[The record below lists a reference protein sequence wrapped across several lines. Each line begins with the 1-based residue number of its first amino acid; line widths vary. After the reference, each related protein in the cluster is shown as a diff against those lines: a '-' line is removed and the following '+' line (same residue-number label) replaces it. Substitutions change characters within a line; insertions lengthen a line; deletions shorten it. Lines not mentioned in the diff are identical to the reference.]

1 VLLKSAFGIDI
12 GVELRDLAK
21 NMSNNSNDIPIR
33 NRLVT
38 MGSQFKTPVIILGGF
53 VILIWFLELIDWIIL
68 DGALDGLG
76 VKPRSLAGLKGILFM
91 PFLHGGFGHLLSN
104 TIPFI
109 VLGALVM
116 LSGLRTFLT
125 VAGLSILVSGVGVW
139 LFGGGNSV
147 HIGASGLV
155 FGLFGFLITRAYFE
169 RSISAIVIAF
179 AVLVFYGGILW
190 GLLPFWL
197 GVSWLGH
204 LFGFAGGVIA
214 AYWLSKRREV

>member
-1 VLLKSAFGIDI
+1 MTNSESGIQ
-12 GVELRDLAK
+12 
-21 NMSNNSNDIPIR
+21 IR

-38 MGSQFKTPVIILGGF
+38 VGSQFKTPAIILGGF
-53 VILIWFLELIDWIIL
+53 VLLIWLLEIVDWIIL

-76 VKPRSLAGLKGILFM
+76 VKPRSLSGLKGILFM
-91 PFLHGGFGHLLSN
+91 PFLHSGFGHLLSN
-104 TIPFI
+104 TVPFI

-116 LSGLRTFLT
+116 LSGLSTFLT
-125 VAGLSILVSGVGVW
+125 VAGLSILASGIGVW
-139 LFGGGNSV
+139 LLGGANSV

-155 FGLFGFLITRAYFE
+155 FGLFGFLLTRAYFE
-169 RSISAIVIAF
+169 RSIKAIVIAF

-214 AYWLSKRREV
+214 AYWLNKRQQL

>member
-1 VLLKSAFGIDI
+1 
-12 GVELRDLAK
+12 
-21 NMSNNSNDIPIR
+21 MSDSSSSIPIR

-38 MGSQFKTPVIILGGF
+38 MGGQFKTPVIILGGF

-76 VKPRSLAGLKGILFM
+76 VKPRSLSGLKGILLM

-116 LSGLRTFLT
+116 LSGLSTFLI

-169 RSISAIVIAF
+169 RSISAIIIAF
-179 AVLVFYGGILW
+179 AVLIFYGGILW

-214 AYWLSKRREV
+214 AYWISKRKEL

>member
-1 VLLKSAFGIDI
+1 VLPKGALGIDI
-12 GVELRDLAK
+12 GAETKGMAN
-21 NMSNNSNDIPIR
+21 NMTDSSSNIPIR

-38 MGSQFKTPVIILGGF
+38 MGGQFKTPVIILGGF
-53 VILIWFLELIDWIIL
+53 VILIWFLELIDRFIF

-76 VKPRSLAGLKGILFM
+76 VKPRSLSGLKGILFM
-91 PFLHGGFGHLLSN
+91 PFLHGSFGHLLSN
-104 TIPFI
+104 TIPLI

-116 LSGLRTFLT
+116 LSGLSTFLT

-139 LFGGGNSV
+139 LFGGGNS
-147 HIGASGLV
+147 
-155 FGLFGFLITRAYFE
+155 
-169 RSISAIVIAF
+169 F